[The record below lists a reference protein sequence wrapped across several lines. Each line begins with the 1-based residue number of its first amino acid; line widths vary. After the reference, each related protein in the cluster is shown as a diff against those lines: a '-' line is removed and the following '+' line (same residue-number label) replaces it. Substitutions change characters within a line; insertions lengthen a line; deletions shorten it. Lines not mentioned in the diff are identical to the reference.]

1 MPGANS
7 MGGAGQR
14 AGADLRL
21 GSVTKQFGSFVAVD
35 DLSLTIPAG
44 SFFALLGPSGCGKT
58 TTLRMVAG
66 LEEPTSGTIQLGD
79 RDVTATKPH
88 QREVN
93 TVFQNYALFPHMD
106 IFENVA
112 FGLRRR
118 KVKDV
123 RAKVEEALDLV
134 ELRHLARR
142 KPAQLSGGQQQR
154 IALARAVV
162 NQPSVLLLD
171 EPLGALDLKL
181 RRQMQVEL
189 KRIQT
194 EVGLTFVHVTHDQEE
209 AMTMADTIAV
219 MNAGRIEQLGSPT
232 ELYESPATTFV
243 ANFLGQSN
251 LLPGRVGGRSGPD
264 LLVDVFGRRLAV
276 PAARNR
282 CAGDDL
288 LVGVRPEKIRLL
300 SGPEDAI
307 DGQNR
312 LDGGVVV
319 DASFTG
325 VSTQYLVR
333 MPWDAELTV
342 FTQNLAVGG
351 VLPVGTPVSLAWD
364 PAHTFALEGDA
375 SAGAQLEDA
384 LAGVG

>member
-1 MPGANS
+1 MSGAE
-7 MGGAGQR
+7 QR
-14 AGADLRL
+14 AGADLRI
-21 GSVTKQFGSFVAVD
+21 GSVTKRFGGFVAVD

-66 LEEPTSGTIQLGD
+66 LEEPTTGTIHLGD

-142 KPAQLSGGQQQR
+142 KPGQLSGGQQQR

-162 NQPSVLLLD
+162 NRPSVLLLD

-251 LLPGRVGGRSGPD
+251 LLPGRIGGRSGAD
-264 LLVDVFGRRLAV
+264 LVVDVYGRRVAV

-300 SGPEDAI
+300 SDPGDAVE
-307 DGQNR
+307 GQNR

-319 DASFTG
+319 DASFSG

-364 PAHTFALEGDA
+364 PAHTFALQGDA
-375 SAGAQLEDA
+375 SAGASLDEDA

>member
-1 MPGANS
+1 
-7 MGGAGQR
+7 
-14 AGADLRL
+14 
-21 GSVTKQFGSFVAVD
+21 
-35 DLSLTIPAG
+35 
-44 SFFALLGPSGCGKT
+44 
-58 TTLRMVAG
+58 MVAG
-66 LEEPTSGTIQLGD
+66 LEEPTTGAIHLGD

-106 IFENVA
+106 VFENVA

-123 RAKVEEALDLV
+123 AAKVEEALDLV

-162 NQPSVLLLD
+162 NRPSVLLLD

-251 LLPGRVGGRSGPD
+251 LLPGRVGGRSGGD
-264 LLVDVFGRRLAV
+264 LLVDVRGRRVVV

-300 SGPEDAI
+300 TDSGDAVE
-307 DGQNR
+307 GQNR

-351 VLPVGTPVSLAWD
+351 VLPVGSSVSLVWD

-375 SAGAQLEDA
+375 SAGAELEDA

>member
-1 MPGANS
+1 
-7 MGGAGQR
+7 
-14 AGADLRL
+14 
-21 GSVTKQFGSFVAVD
+21 
-35 DLSLTIPAG
+35 
-44 SFFALLGPSGCGKT
+44 
-58 TTLRMVAG
+58 
-66 LEEPTSGTIQLGD
+66 
-79 RDVTATKPH
+79 
-88 QREVN
+88 
-93 TVFQNYALFPHMD
+93 
-106 IFENVA
+106 
-112 FGLRRR
+112 
-118 KVKDV
+118 
-123 RAKVEEALDLV
+123 
-134 ELRHLARR
+134 
-142 KPAQLSGGQQQR
+142 
-154 IALARAVV
+154 
-162 NQPSVLLLD
+162 
-171 EPLGALDLKL
+171 
-181 RRQMQVEL
+181 
-189 KRIQT
+189 
-194 EVGLTFVHVTHDQEE
+194 
-209 AMTMADTIAV
+209 MTMADTIAV

-300 SGPEDAI
+300 TDPGDAVE
-307 DGQNR
+307 GQNR

-375 SAGAQLEDA
+375 SAGAELEDA